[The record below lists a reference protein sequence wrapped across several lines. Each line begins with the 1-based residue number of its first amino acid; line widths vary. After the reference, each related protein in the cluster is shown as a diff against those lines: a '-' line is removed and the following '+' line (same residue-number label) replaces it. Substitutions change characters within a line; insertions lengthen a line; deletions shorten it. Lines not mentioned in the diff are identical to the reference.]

1 MISSNDVYFSSTT
14 IGNDLP
20 SPSPNR
26 YNS

>member
-14 IGNDLP
+14 IDNDLP